1 MDEIKKLREQ
11 GKHIHA
17 SADTY
22 YYKEREEL
30 ITQYYERLAKFQNL
44 MIEKGL
50 SQDQDNIQR
59 KILVLHRYN
68 LDYGSLYLHF
78 YAFMPAVELLAS
90 DEQAKKWLPLINDLK
105 ITGAYA
111 QTEVGHGSDVQ
122 NLQTTAAYD
131 QHSQELVFHTP
142 NIGATKFWPGGL
154 GKSTTHCVL
163 YARLIS

>member
-30 ITQYYERLAKFQNL
+30 ITQYYERLAKFQKL
-44 MIEKGL
+44 MIEKGI

-90 DEQAKKWLPLINDLK
+90 NE
-105 ITGAYA
+105 
-111 QTEVGHGSDVQ
+111 
-122 NLQTTAAYD
+122 
-131 QHSQELVFHTP
+131 
-142 NIGATKFWPGGL
+142 
-154 GKSTTHCVL
+154 
-163 YARLIS
+163 